1 MSKELLELFQEAYSN
16 LELFP
21 LMEKNEMEKFRV
33 EYGDDLIADLNQLV
47 EDSPNGDSK
56 IIFTGHRGC
65 GKSTLLAEFSRQIQN
80 NYFVVLFSIADKIEM
95 SAVNHINILFA
106 IAVNLM
112 SEAEARQVEIP
123 QSTKEA
129 LYQWFATRTRTEELN
144 FKAEAEIGFDLL
156 KLISSKLK
164 ADATVRDEIKQEFER
179 KISDLVARINEIAA
193 LIQTA
198 TKQDVLVIIDDL
210 DKLDLGRVNEI
221 YKDNIK
227 ALCQPNFRI
236 IYTIPIAVLR
246 ETFISTILTTE
257 TNDQIVVMPVLKIF
271 EKGKNRLP
279 HAQPRPETIKI
290 LGEVLQ
296 KRIASELIAEQT
308 AEKIVIYSGGVL
320 RELIRIAKECCRI
333 CLRLIRRNSAEEIII
348 DDNILFQAINKI
360 RNDFSIRLGR
370 IDIDI
375 LQNVYKQFMP
385 NDPKQPEFLDLLH
398 GLYVLEYRTD
408 ETWYDVHPILIE
420 SLKNKGVIY
429 VE

>member
-65 GKSTLLAEFSRQIQN
+65 GKSSLLAEFSRQIQKK
-80 NYFVVLFSIADKIEM
+80 YFVVLFSIADKIEM

-164 ADATVRDEIKQEFER
+164 ADAAVRDEIKQEFER

-279 HAQPRPETIKI
+279 HAQPRLETIKI

-333 CLRLIRRNSAEEIII
+333 CLRLIRRNSGDEIII

-360 RNDFSIRLGR
+360 RNDFSIRLGK

-385 NDPKQPEFLDLLH
+385 NDPKQAEFLDLLH

-420 SLKNKGVIY
+420 SLKNKGVIH

>member
-80 NYFVVLFSIADKIEM
+80 KYFVVLFSIADKIEM

-144 FKAEAEIGFDLL
+144 LKAEAEIGFDLL

-164 ADATVRDEIKQEFER
+164 ADAAVRDEIKQEFER

-333 CLRLIRRNSAEEIII
+333 CLRLIRRNSAESIII

-375 LQNVYKQFMP
+375 LQNVYKQFIP

-420 SLKNKGVIY
+420 SLKNKGVIH